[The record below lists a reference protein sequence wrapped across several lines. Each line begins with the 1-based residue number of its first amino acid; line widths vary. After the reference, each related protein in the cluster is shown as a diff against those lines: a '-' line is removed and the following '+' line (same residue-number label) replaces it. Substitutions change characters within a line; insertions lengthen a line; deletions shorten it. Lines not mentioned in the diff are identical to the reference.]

1 MNLIINGVKVEV
13 APIIEDADLD
23 NVDIDGGTID
33 DVTIGGSTPGPVSGT
48 TGTFSGSVSA
58 ESISAKEIEAVP
70 ASTSDIPIS
79 AKSLQSTAPLGD
91 ELVTNYDFSSSTG
104 WTFGTGWS
112 YDSGND
118 EADHTPGNTAALT
131 QDISVVDGATYQVS
145 FTITNRTAGS
155 VEIDIGGVYIYT
167 HTVNKTFTLS
177 SKKSLVAS
185 GSGTQTLS
193 ITPSSDFDGSISSIS
208 VKAITGTSQAVI
220 VCLDDSDATAIEVRG
235 DDELGSIF
243 LGQNS
248 GETNTTGTDNSFFGK
263 YSGRNN
269 TTGIGNS
276 FFGYSSGQ
284 SNTTGGY
291 NSFFGKDSGQN
302 NTIGTYNSF
311 FGRASGYNNTTGSRN
326 SFFGRDSGYDVTE
339 GTNNTFFGYNAGKGI
354 TTGSHNTIIGV
365 NVINL
370 DSDLSNTIIIADGD
384 GNKRIYVDSS
394 GNVGLNGVTSPS
406 AKLHVP
412 GDIYCTGKLTSD
424 GGNDPPYILYNHET
438 RQSVIDRIKREIPP
452 GKLNGAV
459 MFFNGEADR
468 MELFVPVKGEF
479 RTLTGELLD
488 TVDPVTETFEVETR
502 YYFDQDVGE
511 VRSYEAPKKQQY
523 TLKPDHEVDPVSGK
537 ILRKIKQVVVENDEE
552 VEVVVGEEEVTLE
565 EAIESCSPIKLVKD

>member
-1 MNLIINGVKVEV
+1 MNLVINGVKVEL
-13 APIIEDADLD
+13 ASIIEDADLD
-23 NVDIDGGTID
+23 NVNIDGGTID

-58 ESISAKEIEAVP
+58 ESISANEIEAVP
-70 ASTSDIPIS
+70 ASSSDTPLS

-91 ELVTNYDFSSSTG
+91 ELVTSYDFSSSTG

-131 QDISVVDGATYQVS
+131 QDISVVDGTTYQVS

-155 VEIDIGGVYIYT
+155 VEIDIGGVYLYLYEL
-167 HTVNKTFTLS
+167 NKSFTQS
-177 SKKSLVAS
+177 STKAIVAS

-208 VKAITGTSQAVI
+208 VKAIVGVSQAAM
-220 VCLDDSDATAIEVRG
+220 VCLDDTNAPVVEVRG
-235 DDELGSIF
+235 DEGLYSIF
-243 LGQNS
+243 FGRYS
-248 GETNTTGTDNSFFGK
+248 GENNTTGKDNNFFGRKAGLSNATGTNNSFFGS
-263 YSGRNN
+263 YAGMRNISGTN
-269 TTGIGNS
+269 
-276 FFGYSSGQ
+276 
-284 SNTTGGY
+284 
-291 NSFFGKDSGQN
+291 
-302 NTIGTYNSF
+302 NSF
-311 FGRASGYNNTTGSRN
+311 FGREAGFSNTIGTNN
-326 SFFGRDSGYDVTE
+326 SFFGMLSGKEVTE
-339 GTNNTFFGYNAGKGI
+339 GIRNTFVGFNTGKGI
-354 TTGSHNTIIGV
+354 TTGSKNIIIGADV
-365 NVINL
+365 TGL
-370 DSDLSNTIIIADGD
+370 ASDLSNTVIIADGD

-394 GNVGLNGVTSPS
+394 GNVGLAGVTSPS

-468 MELFVPVKGEF
+468 MELFLPIKGEF

-511 VRSYEAPKKQQY
+511 VRNYEAPKKQQY

-552 VEVVVGEEEVTLE
+552 VEVVIGEEEVVLE
-565 EAIESCSPIKLVKD
+565 EAIESCSPIKLAKD